1 MPNFLFFGLNRP
13 KNNGAY
19 KIERKINQVKFENFK
34 KMEILIFKK
43 MIDKNISLYYNESVR
58 KVGYEKCQI

>member
-1 MPNFLFFGLNRP
+1 MSNFLFFGLFKP
-13 KNNGAY
+13 KNIGVY
-19 KIERKINQVKFENFK
+19 KIERKIKSGKIWELQKNGNFD
-34 KMEILIFKK
+34 FKK